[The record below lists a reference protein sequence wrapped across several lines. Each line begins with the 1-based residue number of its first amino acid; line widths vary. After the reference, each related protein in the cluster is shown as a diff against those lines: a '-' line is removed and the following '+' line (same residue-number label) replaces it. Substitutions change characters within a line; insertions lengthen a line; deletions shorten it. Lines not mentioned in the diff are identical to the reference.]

1 MARGKGRK
9 RNRKVVS
16 KNQVEKIARQQA
28 YRLIPKKIKADEAT
42 DWAYQTNNT
51 PWIVIKPAT
60 INWGDAQNYLRASDS
75 VFIEK
80 CTGHFNLSF
89 SNATINRVEVRELM
103 GWYKGNT
110 DPSQHGTADFN
121 STRLTADLPNK
132 MSSWDRDNY
141 FIKHDKKYDLVPQQ
155 LYALNTSATPTNKAV
170 WRSKHIRLSLPL
182 YRKFRYTDNH
192 EGGNSQEVV
201 EGTFSAIDEP
211 MGWIPFIALQVRCPD
226 QDFTGSGGANAGPY
240 LDYQFRTTFKD
251 LQ

>member
-1 MARGKGRK
+1 M
-9 RNRKVVS
+9 
-16 KNQVEKIARQQA
+16 EKIARQTA
-28 YRLIPKKIKADEAT
+28 YKLIPTKIKADEAT
-42 DWAYQTNNT
+42 DWHYQTNST

-60 INWGDAQNYLRASDS
+60 INWGDTTNYLRASDS

-80 CTGHFNLSF
+80 CNGFFNLSF
-89 SNATINRVEVRELM
+89 SSNTINRVEVRELM
-103 GWYKGNT
+103 GFYKGNT

-121 STRLTADLPNK
+121 STRLATDLPNK

-141 FIKHDKKYDLVPQQ
+141 FIKHDKKYDLMPEQ
-155 LYALNTSATPTNKAV
+155 LYGDNNEDAVTNRAL
-170 WRSKHIRLSLPL
+170 WRSKNIRLSLPL
-182 YRKFRYTDNH
+182 YRKFRYTDNK
-192 EGGNSQEVV
+192 EGANSQEVV

-226 QDFTGSGGANAGPY
+226 QDFTGGTGANAGPY